1 MACTTL
7 NVDSHEFRLAA
18 DADVAALKGRVVDA
32 VETGASFVDVPTAD
46 RGVVA
51 VLVHPGDRVTVTSTA
66 DVEPD
71 PDAWSDLVIA
81 IDLEDWAR

>member
-7 NVDSHEFRLAA
+7 SVERLEFRLAA
-18 DADVAALKGRVVDA
+18 DADVTALKGQVVAA
-32 VETGASFVDVPTAD
+32 VVSGVSFIDVPTAD

-51 VLVHPGDRVTVTSTA
+51 VLVHPGDRVTVTTTP
-66 DVEPD
+66 DVEHD